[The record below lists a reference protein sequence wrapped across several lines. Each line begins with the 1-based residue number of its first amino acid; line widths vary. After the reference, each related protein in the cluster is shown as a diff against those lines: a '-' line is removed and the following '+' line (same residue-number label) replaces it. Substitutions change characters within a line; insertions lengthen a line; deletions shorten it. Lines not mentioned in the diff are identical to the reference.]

1 LSKRLPRCGAQD
13 HGLARRVAA
22 TIARASLPGAV
33 LLRASVTAIAMAD
46 RHHRRRIR
54 RVPPRGISTPRFGF
68 DAATSSASLP
78 ATMPATKAG
87 YWGANEMIGILGI
100 RGALRA
106 AVAVV
111 AIGTASSALAQGA
124 AYPNR
129 TITLVLPF
137 AAGSGTDTTT
147 RIISQHLAQALG
159 VSIVIDNKP
168 GANGSIAATFV
179 ARAAP
184 DGYTLFVTTNT
195 SHSANPYLLKTMN
208 YDPIKDFTPIARTGD
223 LPFML
228 VINPEIPAN
237 SVGELIT
244 LAKKD
249 PGKYSYASG
258 SSSAIVSGATFAN
271 LAKLDLLHVP
281 YKSSPPALTDVI
293 AGRVSMMF
301 VDVPTGLPHVNG
313 KALKALAVT
322 TKYRSKLLPNL
333 PTMDEAGVK
342 GFDIT
347 SWQGYLGPANM
358 PWDIV
363 LKLNTEIRKIIDRP
377 EMKKDLAD
385 RGMEA
390 FSGPPEEFDAF
401 LKEQLVVWE
410 KLIREA
416 GIEKQ

>member
-1 LSKRLPRCGAQD
+1 MIGRQGIHA
-13 HGLARRVAA
+13 AIVAMA
-22 TIARASLPGAV
+22 TIC
-33 LLRASVTAIAMAD
+33 
-46 RHHRRRIR
+46 
-54 RVPPRGISTPRFGF
+54 
-68 DAATSSASLP
+68 AAGGSSAQ
-78 ATMPATKAG
+78 T
-87 YWGANEMIGILGI
+87 
-100 RGALRA
+100 
-106 AVAVV
+106 
-111 AIGTASSALAQGA
+111 

-129 TITLVLPF
+129 AITLVLPF

-147 RIISQHLAQALG
+147 RLIGKELGTALNAN
-159 VSIVIDNKP
+159 IVIDNKA
-168 GANGSIAATFV
+168 GANGSIAASYV
-179 ARAAP
+179 ARAPA

-195 SHSANPYLLKTMN
+195 THSANPYLLKTMS

-237 SVGELIT
+237 SVAELIA
-244 LAKKD
+244 LAKKE

-271 LAKLDLLHVP
+271 LAKIDLLHVP

-293 AGRVSMMF
+293 AGRISMMF

-313 KALKALAVT
+313 KVLKALAVT
-322 TKYRSKLLPNL
+322 TKYRSKLLPDL

-358 PWDIV
+358 PRDIV
-363 LKLNTEIRKIIDRP
+363 LKLNTEIRKIIDNP
-377 EMKKDLAD
+377 AIKKDLAD

>member
-1 LSKRLPRCGAQD
+1 M
-13 HGLARRVAA
+13 HGV
-22 TIARASLPGAV
+22 
-33 LLRASVTAIAMAD
+33 
-46 RHHRRRIR
+46 
-54 RVPPRGISTPRFGF
+54 
-68 DAATSSASLP
+68 
-78 ATMPATKAG
+78 
-87 YWGANEMIGILGI
+87 

-106 AVAVV
+106 AAAVI
-111 AIGTASSALAQGA
+111 AIGTAGSALAQGT
-124 AYPNR
+124 YPNR
-129 TITLVLPF
+129 AITLVLPF

-147 RIISQHLAQALG
+147 RVISQQLAQALG
-159 VSIVIDNKP
+159 VTIVIDNKP
-168 GANGSIAATFV
+168 GANGSIAASYV
-179 ARAAP
+179 ARAPA

-237 SVGELIT
+237 SVAELIA

-258 SSSAIVSGATFAN
+258 SSSAIVSGATFAR
-271 LAKLDLLHVP
+271 LAGIDMLHVP

-301 VDVPTGLPHVNG
+301 TDVPTGLPHVNG

-322 TKYRSKLLPNL
+322 TKTRSKLLPDL

-358 PWDIV
+358 PRDIV